1 MTVRETADQYL
12 ANLAA
17 EQRSPHTV
25 AAYRRDLRAF
35 TTFTGDMDLAAV
47 TPDLLQR
54 FIGSPGVQLD
64 ATGRH
69 RAKATINRYRV
80 TLKALFAWSEARW
93 LVPRNPT
100 AILRCQRHRVLPPAV
115 LTEAEIE
122 QVLSFDFVGR
132 HAARDHA
139 LLTFMILTGCRLAE
153 TVGLDVGNIDARGKV
168 AIIKAAKGGEP
179 ERVLL
184 SERALAVLAPL
195 ITRAAEAPLF
205 TAGGRRI
212 STRQVQRIVQRRL
225 REAGIDKEL
234 SPHSLR
240 HTFATRLY
248 NQTGDIRLVQVAM
261 RHQHVATTEYYAQ
274 VDPLRWREVINA
286 GAGRGA

>member
-1 MTVRETADQYL
+1 MDVREAADQYL
-12 ANLAA
+12 AHLAA
-17 EQRSPHTV
+17 ERRSPHTV

-35 TTFTGDMDLAAV
+35 AAFAGDLELAAV

-54 FIGSPGVQLD
+54 FVASDLVQRD
-64 ATGRH
+64 ATGRQ
-69 RAKATINRYRV
+69 RAKASINRYRV

-122 QVLSFDFVGR
+122 QVLNFDFRGR
-132 HAARDHA
+132 TAARDQA
-139 LLTFMILTGCRLAE
+139 LLTFMVLTGCRLAE
-153 TVGLDVGNIDARGKV
+153 TVGLDVGNIDTRAKV
-168 AIIKAAKGGEP
+168 VIIKAAKGGEP

-184 SERALAVLAPL
+184 SERALAALAPL
-195 ITRAAEAPLF
+195 ITRSPDAPLF
-205 TAGGRRI
+205 AVGERRL
-212 STRQVQRIVQRRL
+212 STRQVQRIVQQRL
-225 REAGIDKEL
+225 REAGIDKL
-234 SPHSLR
+234 LTPHSLR

-286 GAGRGA
+286 GTGRGA